1 MHVNIA
7 IKVANQCQLF
17 DRNLN
22 IGMLSQIKSYAI
34 IGTVILFVALT
45 AAFGIYYKIASSQI
59 ESLTAANATLSLS
72 LALNE
77 KTIEQM
83 KKDAEKL
90 SKSIVELNK
99 TNRVIED
106 TFAKEWSAIDQLD
119 ALTEDQ
125 ANEQFAQ
132 SIGGLRAATQQ
143 R

>member
-1 MHVNIA
+1 
-7 IKVANQCQLF
+7 
-17 DRNLN
+17 
-22 IGMLSQIKSYAI
+22 MLSQIKIYAMTGAI
-34 IGTVILFVALT
+34 ILFFALI

-59 ESLTAANATLSLS
+59 ESLAAANATLTLTI
-72 LALNE
+72 ALND

-83 KKDAEKL
+83 RLDADKL
-90 SKSIVELNK
+90 SKSIAALNK

-106 TFAKEWSAIDQLD
+106 TFAKEWSAIDELN